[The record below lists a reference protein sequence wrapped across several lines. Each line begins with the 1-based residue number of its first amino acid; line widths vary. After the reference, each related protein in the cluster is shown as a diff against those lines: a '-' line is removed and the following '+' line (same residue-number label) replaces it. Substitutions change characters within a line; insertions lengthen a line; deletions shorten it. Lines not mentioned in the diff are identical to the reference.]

1 VDESN
6 VEVTLFFCPKFNQMT
21 KSFYQIIR
29 LTMKYIFRII
39 AFQFTCLTAFCQE
52 GPMVQLTLNE
62 AYSMAEANYPLIK
75 QRELI
80 AQTTAYSI
88 NNINK
93 GYLPQLNINGQ
104 ATYQS
109 AVTEIPIKLPGAEIP
124 TLSKDQYKL
133 YGEVNQVVYDGGT
146 LKHQKELQK
155 AEANLEQQKLTT
167 ELYQLK
173 DRINQLFF
181 GALYIEEQ
189 LKQNDLVIS
198 DIQTGLNK
206 MKAAVNNGTAL
217 RSQIDLLKAD
227 LLKTRQRTIELQAN
241 LAAYKDMLGLFT
253 GREINAETKF
263 VKPAQAILSKQINR
277 PELLTYQ
284 AENMKLDVQDKM
296 IRAKALPKLNL
307 FFQGGLGRP
316 ALNML
321 SNDFDAYYIGGAR
334 LTWSISSLYTAKK
347 DHALIGIKRN
357 IIENRNETFLFNTTL
372 SMKQSDAEIKK
383 YNALLASDDE
393 IITLRTKVKTAAI
406 AQLDNGV
413 ITGNDYMREVIA
425 EDQARQ
431 AKILHEIQLLMSQYN
446 FQTTT
451 GNQQ

>member
-1 VDESN
+1 MDENN
-6 VEVTLFFCPKFNQMT
+6 VGVTLFFCPKINQMT
-21 KSFYQIIR
+21 KSIYQTIR
-29 LTMKYIFRII
+29 LIMKYLFRII
-39 AFQFTCLTAFCQE
+39 AFQFTCLTAFCQQE
-52 GPMVQLTLNE
+52 PITQLTLNE
-62 AYSMAEANYPLIK
+62 TYSMAEANYPLIK

-80 AQTTAYSI
+80 QQTTAYSI
-88 NNINK
+88 DNINK
-93 GYLPQLNINGQ
+93 GYLPQVNINGQ

-109 AVTEIPIKLPGAEIP
+109 AVTEIPINLPGAEIP

-133 YGEVNQVVYDGGT
+133 YGEVNQVLYDGGT
-146 LKHQKELQK
+146 LKHQKELLK
-155 AEANLEQQKLTT
+155 AEENIEQQKLTT

-181 GALYIEEQ
+181 VALYIDEQ
-189 LKQNDLVIS
+189 LKQNELVIS

-206 MKAAVNNGTAL
+206 MEAAVKNGIAL
-217 RSQIDLLKAD
+217 RSQVDLLKAD

-241 LAAYKDMLGLFT
+241 LAAYTDMLGLFI
-253 GREINAETKF
+253 GKQLHETNL
-263 VKPAQAILSKQINR
+263 VKPAPAILAKEINR
-277 PELLTYQ
+277 PELLTYH
-284 AENMKLDVQDKM
+284 AEQLKLDAQNKM
-296 IRAKALPKLNL
+296 LNSKSLPRLNL

-321 SNDFDAYYIGGAR
+321 SNDFEAYYVGGAR

-347 DHALIGIKRN
+347 DRALIGIRRN
-357 IIENRNETFLFNTTL
+357 MVEHRKETFLFNTTL
-372 SMKQSDAEIKK
+372 SMKQADAEIKK
-383 YNALLASDDE
+383 YRALLTSDDE
-393 IITLRTKVKTAAI
+393 IITLRNKVKLAAV

-413 ITGNDYMREVIA
+413 ITSNDYMREVIA

-431 AKILHEIQLLMSQYN
+431 SKILHEIQLLMSQYN